1 MFDEKFWLAIA
12 FFTFVILVVKY
23 ALPLILAQLDAKSKQ
38 IAEELLAAKEAKEK
52 AKKLLE
58 SAEKHYEEAVS
69 FSSKLLKD
77 SASESQKFLS
87 ESQKALESEM
97 AKKMDALNTRIKQEQ
112 EIAIR
117 EMKTVIIASAIKKI
131 EQNLQNAQK
140 TQLESTVKKA
150 ADNINKM
157 VH

>member
-12 FFTFVILVVKY
+12 FFTFIALIFKY
-23 ALPLILAQLDAKSKQ
+23 AFPLILAQLDAKSKQ
-38 IAEELLAAKEAKEK
+38 IAEEILAAKEAKEK
-52 AKKLLE
+52 AKYLLE
-58 SAEKHYEEAVS
+58 SAERHYQEAVA
-69 FSSKLLKD
+69 FADKLLKD
-77 SASESQKFLS
+77 SATESQKFLI
-87 ESQKALESEM
+87 ESQKALESEI
-97 AKKMDALNTRIKQEQ
+97 AKKMDSLNMRIKQEQ
-112 EIAIR
+112 DMALR

-140 TQLESTVKKA
+140 NQLDSAVRKA